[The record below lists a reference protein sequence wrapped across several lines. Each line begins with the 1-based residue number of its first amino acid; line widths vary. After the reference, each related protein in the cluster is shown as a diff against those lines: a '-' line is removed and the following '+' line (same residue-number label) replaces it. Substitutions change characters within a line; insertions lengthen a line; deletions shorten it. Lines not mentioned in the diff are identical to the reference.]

1 MAFHPINR
9 DTDYLLPASV
19 QEWLAESHLARYVVD
34 VVEGLDLS
42 ALVRAYVGC
51 GSEAYHPATLLSL
64 LIYGYATGTFS
75 SRKIER
81 ATYDSLAFRY
91 IGCNRHPDHDTL
103 ATFRKR
109 FGQEF
114 QSAFVQVLQVARE
127 NQLSRFGTV
136 SLDGTKIHASASRH
150 SALSYGHAEKIEA
163 HLKAEVQ
170 ELLALA
176 EAADQSSVPDGVS
189 LPDEIKRREDRLA
202 AIATA
207 KAKIEAR
214 AKERYEQAQV
224 AHNAQMAARVKKEA
238 DTGKK
243 PGGKPPKP
251 PEAGP
256 RADDQINLTDEESR
270 IMKVAGGGFE
280 QCYAPKEVPLGDNAQ
295 ALVDTESMLILVSHV
310 SQDTNDKQQVAPMVE
325 KMQANPEGLN
335 QPDILLADTGYF
347 SEKNVESCVGAKITP
362 LIAVKRDQHHPQ
374 WRDRFTE
381 PGALAEDASSV
392 DAMKHALKTKDGRA
406 AYALRKQT
414 VEPVF
419 GIIKSVMGFRQFL
432 LRGLDNV
439 QNEWTLVCMAWNLKR
454 MAVLR
459 PQ

>member
-1 MAFHPINR
+1 
-9 DTDYLLPASV
+9 
-19 QEWLAESHLARYVVD
+19 
-34 VVEGLDLS
+34 
-42 ALVRAYVGC
+42 
-51 GSEAYHPATLLSL
+51 
-64 LIYGYATGTFS
+64 
-75 SRKIER
+75 
-81 ATYDSLAFRY
+81 
-91 IGCNRHPDHDTL
+91 
-103 ATFRKR
+103 
-109 FGQEF
+109 
-114 QSAFVQVLQVARE
+114 
-127 NQLSRFGTV
+127 
-136 SLDGTKIHASASRH
+136 
-150 SALSYGHAEKIEA
+150 
-163 HLKAEVQ
+163 
-170 ELLALA
+170 
-176 EAADQSSVPDGVS
+176 
-189 LPDEIKRREDRLA
+189 
-202 AIATA
+202 
-207 KAKIEAR
+207 
-214 AKERYEQAQV
+214 
-224 AHNAQMAARVKKEA
+224 
-238 DTGKK
+238 
-243 PGGKPPKP
+243 
-251 PEAGP
+251 
-256 RADDQINLTDEESR
+256 
-270 IMKVAGGGFE
+270 MKVAGGGFE
-280 QCYAPKEVPLGDNAQ
+280 QCYNAQ

-374 WRDRFTE
+374 WRARFTE